1 MNLIGYKISN
11 NDHYVTFCKKN
22 SLNKISHSLIKIK
35 SDKNVL
41 FIYDDNVQKK
51 LVDELYS
58 ELKLSGCN
66 IVKLKCE
73 GYKKNKNEKL
83 LFKILD
89 LLLRKKF
96 TKSSIII
103 SFGGGVIG
111 DVSALASSLYL
122 RGMNYY
128 CIPTTMTSIV
138 DSSIGGKTAINY
150 KGIINTIGTYYHP
163 KNVFILEQVIETLPD
178 REFFAGISEIIKC
191 GIIENNKILNFL
203 KKNRKKILDRD
214 ISNVFKICSYTLK
227 AKIKFFQKDIYEKN
241 TRLNLNFGHTFAHAI
256 EMALD
261 KQSNDFI
268 RHGEAVGLGILC
280 ELFYANKKK
289 NKIFNETQELLQS
302 FNLPTK
308 LNLKKIPYNLG
319 KIQNEIYK
327 NVFLD
332 KKKLDKNPRYICV
345 RKIGKP
351 KIKEVE
357 DHDFINDTIHKVLFS
372 K

>member
-1 MNLIGYKISN
+1 MNLINYKLNRNI
-11 NDHYVTFCKKN
+11 HHITFCKKKNISKISN
-22 SLNKISHSLIKIK
+22 SLNNIK

-51 LVDELYS
+51 LVDEVYS

-66 IVKLKCE
+66 LVKLKCE

-89 LLLRKKF
+89 LLLKKKF
-96 TKSSIII
+96 TKSSIVI
-103 SFGGGVIG
+103 SFGGGVVG
-111 DVSALASSLYL
+111 DVAALASSLYL

-163 KNVFILEQVIETLPD
+163 KNVFILEQVIETLPE
-178 REFFAGISEIIKC
+178 REFIAGIAEIIKC
-191 GIIENNKILNFL
+191 GIIDNNQILNFL
-203 KKNRKKILDRD
+203 KKYKNKILNRE
-214 ISNVFKICSYTLK
+214 ILSIFKICGHTLK
-227 AKIKFFQKDIYEKN
+227 AKIKFFQNDIYEKN
-241 TRLNLNFGHTFAHAI
+241 KRLNLNFGHTFAHAI

-261 KQSNDFI
+261 KHSKDFI

-280 ELFYANKKK
+280 EIFYANKKK
-289 NKIFNETQELLQS
+289 NKIYREVEKLLED

-308 LNLKKIPYNLG
+308 LFLKKNSFNYS
-319 KIQNEIYK
+319 KIQNEIYT

-332 KKKLDKNPRYICV
+332 KKKLNKNPRFISV
-345 RKIGKP
+345 RRKGKP
-351 KIKEVE
+351 QVKEIE
-357 DHDFINDTIHKVLFS
+357 NYDFINDTIVKVLFD
-372 K
+372 